1 MTSSYI
7 RHWSPLSISSYPAV
21 KTLHHL
27 QKNLQKGLAPR
38 IYFCEVVLMFAF
50 LSGLFAQ
57 ITFLLLHVDHTAAF
71 PPPLSK
77 AEEAQCLEEL
87 AAGSEAARQKLIVHN
102 LRLVAHMTKKFYSP
116 EREQEEL
123 ISIGTLGLIKAVSTF
138 KQEKGARF
146 ATYASRCI
154 ENEILMHY
162 RAKKKTAGEVFFDDP
177 LEFDK
182 DGNALTLLDIMPD
195 ECDLEE
201 QVAQSMQEKQ
211 LYHYLQTKLDPRE
224 WRVIVRRYG
233 LFGYPAQTQ
242 REVAETLDISRSYV
256 SRIEKR
262 ALSVLREAYENEV
275 GITDG

>member
-1 MTSSYI
+1 MLT
-7 RHWSPLSISSYPAV
+7 
-21 KTLHHL
+21 
-27 QKNLQKGLAPR
+27 
-38 IYFCEVVLMFAF
+38 M

-57 ITFLLLHVDHTAAF
+57 MTFLLLHVDHTAAF
-71 PPPLSK
+71 PPPLTKS
-77 AEEAQCLEEL
+77 EEAACLEQL
-87 AAGSEAARQKLIVHN
+87 AAGSDEARQKLITHN

-138 KQEKGARF
+138 KPEKGARF

-177 LEFDK
+177 LEYDK

-195 ECDLEE
+195 SSDLEE

-211 LYHYLQTKLDPRE
+211 LYHYLKTKLGERE
-224 WRVIVRRYG
+224 WTVIVRRYG
-233 LFGYPAQTQ
+233 LFGYPAETQ
-242 REVAETLDISRSYV
+242 REVARSLDISRSYV

-262 ALSVLREAYENEV
+262 ALSILREAYENEALIS
-275 GITDG
+275 G

>member
-1 MTSSYI
+1 M
-7 RHWSPLSISSYPAV
+7 
-21 KTLHHL
+21 
-27 QKNLQKGLAPR
+27 
-38 IYFCEVVLMFAF
+38 

-57 ITFLLLHVDHTAAF
+57 MTFLLLHVDHTDAF

-77 AEEAQCLEEL
+77 AEEAVCLAEL
-87 AAGSEAARQKLIVHN
+87 AAGSEAARQKLITHN

-123 ISIGTLGLIKAVSTF
+123 MSIGTLGLIKAVSTF

-177 LEFDK
+177 LEYDK
-182 DGNALTLLDIMPD
+182 DGNAMTLLDIMPD
-195 ECDLEE
+195 DCDLEE

-211 LYHYLQTKLDPRE
+211 LYHYLQTKLSERE
-224 WRVIVRRYG
+224 WTVIVRRYG

-242 REVAETLDISRSYV
+242 REVADSLQISRSYV

-262 ALSVLREAYENEV
+262 ALSVLREAYENEA
-275 GITDG
+275 GILPFSRD